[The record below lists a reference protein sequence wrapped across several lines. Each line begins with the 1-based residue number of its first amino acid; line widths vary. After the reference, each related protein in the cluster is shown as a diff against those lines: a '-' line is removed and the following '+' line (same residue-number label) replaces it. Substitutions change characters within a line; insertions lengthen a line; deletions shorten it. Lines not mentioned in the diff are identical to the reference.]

1 MLLPTPDFTII
12 CSFIRIFQFSSIL
25 YHIPEEKTIVRTKPT
40 VNTQLPGGSSEK
52 ALKPMQ
58 EDSCRNRGFS
68 QKISRIFTRTFQNF
82 FNFQHETFIK
92 HVKIKSSRCFCCGN
106 FFLSAPKAHPFYAEK
121 LFRKISTLLILYA
134 LGKFSNIL
142 LLALC
147 LLSIIMIVIGN
158 YLPKT
163 RQNNIF
169 GIRTPAT
176 LADETTWDR
185 VHRFA
190 GFAWTAGGIIT
201 LILNFTAGQTA
212 ALIAFAAVTAVII
225 VYSFIPAGKN
235 Q

>member
-1 MLLPTPDFTII
+1 MTKTKITRADIISTLLTLCSVLPGIFTY
-12 CSFIRIFQFSSIL
+12 S
-25 YHIPEEKTIVRTKPT
+25 
-40 VNTQLPGGSSEK
+40 QLPDRIATHFDLNNQPDKWSSKAFAIFAIPLIMAVLHLAACLMMYSDDRLKNSEK
-52 ALKPMQ
+52 
-58 EDSCRNRGFS
+58 SVNVCRS
-68 QKISRIFTRTFQNF
+68 LIPAVSFTV
-82 FNFQHETFIK
+82 E
-92 HVKIKSSRCFCCGN
+92 
-106 FFLSAPKAHPFYAEK
+106 
-121 LFRKISTLLILYA
+121 TLLILYA

-176 LADETTWDR
+176 LADETTWNR

-190 GFAWTAGGIIT
+190 GFAWTAGGIFT

-212 ALIAFAAVTAVII
+212 ALIAFAAVTAGII
-225 VYSFIPAGKN
+225 VYAFIPAGKN